1 MSLRY
6 HHFMKETEKTPYPE
20 LDTVLETYAKKLQE
34 VLGNNFVGMYLQG
47 SLAIGDFDL
56 SSDIDFI
63 VVTNDD
69 LTEKE
74 VAEVQGTHTY
84 TYSQNNRWVKR
95 FEYSFFPKH
104 ILNKHSSPYADGK
117 PANLQGRELW
127 YFDNGSSTIE
137 RSDHC
142 NTLVTRWT
150 VREKGKTILG
160 PNPASLIDL
169 IPADD
174 LLKEIK
180 ETIIGWGQ
188 ELLENPALHR
198 NRFYQ
203 SYLVLNYARML
214 HDLHEGKI
222 DSKLAGMNWAKS
234 NLDPQWIELIDFC
247 WKERQD
253 TLISIKQPANAEI
266 FEKSLEFVKYIIEQ
280 GKKYHIG

>member
-1 MSLRY
+1 
-6 HHFMKETEKTPYPE
+6 MKETRKTPYPE
-20 LDTVLETYAKKLQE
+20 LHTVLETYAKNLQE

-63 VVTNDD
+63 VVTKDD

-74 VAEVQGTHTY
+74 VAKVQDIHTH

-95 FEYSFFPKH
+95 FEYSFFPIH
-104 ILNKHSSPYADGK
+104 VLNQHSSPYTDGK
-117 PANLQGRELW
+117 PTALQGRELW
-127 YFDNGSSTIE
+127 YFDNGSPTIK

-160 PNPASLIDL
+160 PYPVTLIDP
-169 IPADD
+169 IPADE
-174 LLKEIK
+174 LRKEMK
-180 ETIIGWGQ
+180 ETLIGWGQ
-188 ELLENPALHR
+188 ELLANPEPYR

-203 SYLVLNYARML
+203 SYLVLNYSRML

-222 DSKLAGMNWAKS
+222 RSKFAGIHWAKAH
-234 NLDPQWIELIDFC
+234 LDPQWIDLIDFC
-247 WKERQD
+247 WQERQD
-253 TLISIKQPANAEI
+253 TLISVTQPAHAAV
-266 FEKSLEFVKYIIEQ
+266 FAKSLAFVQYVVEQ
-280 GKKYHIG
+280 GKKYEIR